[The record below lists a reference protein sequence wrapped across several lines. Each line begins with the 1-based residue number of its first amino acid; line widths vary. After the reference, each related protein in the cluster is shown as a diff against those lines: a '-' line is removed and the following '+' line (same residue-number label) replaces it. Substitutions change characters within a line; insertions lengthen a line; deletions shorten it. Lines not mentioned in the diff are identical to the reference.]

1 MVKFLTPRRCCNL
14 ISFVYVFALQAA
26 APLFGDFCVDANMAF
41 YEQKKKDPHPLA
53 CEAVSKDVTAC
64 WKAL

>member
-1 MVKFLTPRRCCNL
+1 MVSFFKPQRCRN
-14 ISFVYVFALQAA
+14 FMPHVYVHTLQAA